1 MERLK
6 KANNILICVFLI
18 VAGLYYG
25 AGLLIPFTFAIFFA
39 MLVLPVAK
47 LLEVKAGVGRLTSS
61 FAGTLI
67 IFLGVGLLF
76 FFIINEMTRFLAD
89 IVERRE
95 EILAYFETLREN
107 VASKTRFSM
116 ERQDEMLR
124 ESLLSIIN
132 VTQSYISGFLTDLI
146 GSLLDFL
153 LILVFIFLLLVNR
166 NKIVDFL
173 MMYIPQEKKPETKE
187 VVGETSRVAHQYLW
201 GRIKVMTILA
211 IMYLIAFIAY
221 DMQHIGLLVVFG
233 ALITIIPFIG
243 PFLSGLLPILFMIG
257 FGGTYTEIISFTIL
271 IAIIQLIESYVL
283 EPLIMGSEMQQSPL
297 FVIIAVLF
305 GGLVWGPAGFIL
317 FVPLFAMVKIICDHI
332 PALKPVGFLMGY
344 ERPGSGGGI
353 LEKIKKK
360 FHN

>member
-1 MERLK
+1 MEKLK
-6 KANNILICVFLI
+6 NTNSILICGFLI
-18 VAGLYYG
+18 IAGLYYG
-25 AGLLIPFTFAIFFA
+25 SGLLIPFTFAIFFA
-39 MLVLPVAK
+39 TLVLPVVHFM
-47 LLEVKAGVGRLTSS
+47 EIKAGAGRITSS
-61 FAGTLI
+61 FVGTLLV
-67 IFLGVGLLF
+67 FLGVGLLF
-76 FFIINEMTRFLAD
+76 FFLINEMGRFLSD
-89 IVERRE
+89 IVERRD
-95 EILAYFETLREN
+95 EIISYFETLRKN
-107 VASKTRFSM
+107 IASTTRFSM
-116 ERQDEMLR
+116 EQQDEMLR

-132 VTQSYISGFLTDLI
+132 VTQTYISGFLTDII

-166 NKIVDFL
+166 NKMVEFF
-173 MMYIPQEKKPETKE
+173 MMYIPQEKKSETNQ
-187 VVGETSRVAHQYLW
+187 VIGETSRVAHQYLW

-221 DMQHIGLLVVFG
+221 DMQHIGLLVIFG

-257 FGGTYTEIISFTIL
+257 FGGTYTEIISFTII

-353 LEKIKKK
+353 IEKIKKK
-360 FHN
+360 IHC